1 MATQRCAPSPAA
13 KGGGTR
19 AACALS
25 GGVGRAGGGGACRRR
40 GRRPTRQRRAGQC
53 ARCAQQHRSRSHR
66 LNLFQ
71 FRQRRVRRSPCRRSR
86 FRRSPFRHWGG
97 GEEIEKGRAWR
108 VRGDWG
114 GNGLEV
120 AERVGVWEGC
130 SVYLALPV
138 RILGVWVW
146 VGCGGLP
153 SAPGENPRRGACK
166 LKL

>member
-1 MATQRCAPSPAA
+1 MATQHCAPSPAA
-13 KGGGTR
+13 RGGGTR

-53 ARCAQQHRSRSHR
+53 ARCAQQHRSRSHW

-97 GEEIEKGRAWR
+97 G
-108 VRGDWG
+108 RGDREGESVEGQG
-114 GNGLEV
+114 GLGGEWDGGGG
-120 AERVGVWEGC
+120 EGRGVG
-130 SVYLALPV
+130 
-138 RILGVWVW
+138 GVF
-146 VGCGGLP
+146 GLP
-153 SAPGENPRRGACK
+153 SASSENPRGRGVGGVWRST
-166 LKL
+166 